1 MMNQIE
7 TFKPSILN
15 DNDDQSESE
24 FDEVEDEFHIN
35 SINTITS
42 SVP

>member
-1 MMNQIE
+1 MMSQIE

-15 DNDDQSESE
+15 DNDQSDSD